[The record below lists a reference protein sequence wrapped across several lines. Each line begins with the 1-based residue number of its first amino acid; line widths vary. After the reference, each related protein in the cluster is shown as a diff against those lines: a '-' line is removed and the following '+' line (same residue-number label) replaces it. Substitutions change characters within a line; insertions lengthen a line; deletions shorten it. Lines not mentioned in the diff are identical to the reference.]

1 MPIKPLTHEQLYNR
15 CDPET
20 FEFETTED
28 LGTIKDFIGQERAK
42 RSLETGT
49 GIKHRGYNIFVMG
62 RAGTGRHVLTKEY
75 LESITKDDGKPYDW
89 CYVNNFKNS
98 HRPYAIQLEPGR
110 AYNFKKHM
118 DELISACKR
127 TLNEAFESNE
137 YQNQRRAITEHFN
150 KKNEEEYRK
159 LESQARSK
167 NISMVQT
174 PQGIV
179 FVPMNKDG
187 KNMSQE
193 EFQQL
198 DDATKDD
205 FSKKI
210 VYLQEELQEL
220 MRKTA
225 QMRKE
230 MDEQINNLNKDTAK
244 NVIAPLLNQLKGYYS
259 NNSKILKYLDEV
271 ADDIIENFQDFVSKS
286 SDQQEDD
293 KNPFSAYFK
302 PSFRRYSVNALVC
315 HESGDELPIIYEQ
328 NPTYQNLVGRIEHTT
343 QMGTLMTDFTLIKPG
358 SLHSANGG
366 YLILDVRKLLTQPY
380 AWDGLKRVIRSESI
394 KIESI
399 QELLS
404 LTSTVTLEP
413 EEIPLKLKV
422 ILIGERIFYY
432 LLSQYDPDFLEL
444 FKVVADF
451 EEEIVRTE
459 ENMDMYSKLIA
470 SIVSN
475 CQLKP
480 LDKYA
485 VAKVIDESSRK
496 SGDTQ
501 KLSIHMQSITD
512 LLKEADYF
520 AHNNERNVISGL
532 DIRRAVEEQEF
543 RGGRIKEKLHE
554 SIQREIK
561 LISTDGE
568 RTGQLNALT
577 VMQLGQL
584 SFGFPSKITATVR
597 IGEGKVIDIER
608 EVKFGGPIHSKGVLI
623 LSGFLGDNFGKKIK
637 LGLTASIVF
646 EQSYGGVDGD
656 SASLAELCAI
666 LSAISE
672 KSIRQD
678 MAITGSVNQKGEV
691 QPIGG
696 VNEKIE
702 GFFQVCK
709 EKGLTGKQGVIIP
722 KSNQQHLL
730 LNDEVLEAVKAGS
743 FNIYTVENVSEAL
756 ELLTGYPL
764 GERNTKGNFKRGSL
778 GYYIEKKIREYNQA
792 GKTKKTKQEQSK
804 K

>member
-1 MPIKPLTHEQLYNR
+1 MSTKPLTHESLHNR
-15 CDPET
+15 CDPES
-20 FEFETTED
+20 FDFKTTED
-28 LGTIKDFIGQERAK
+28 LSTIKDFIGQERAK
-42 RSLETGT
+42 RSLEMGT

-75 LESITKDDGKPYDW
+75 LESITKKDGKPYDW

-98 HRPYAIQLEPGR
+98 HKPYAIKLKPGK

-118 DELISACKR
+118 DDLISACKR

-137 YQNQRRAITEHFN
+137 YQNQRRAITEQFN
-150 KKNEEEYRK
+150 KKNEELYRQ

-167 NISMVQT
+167 NIAMVQT

-193 EFQQL
+193 GYQQL

-210 VYLQEELQEL
+210 VYLQEELQAL
-220 MRKTA
+220 MRKTG

-230 MDEQINNLNKDTAK
+230 MDEQINALNKDTAR
-244 NVIAPLLNQLKGYYS
+244 NVIGPLLKQLKEYFS

-271 ADDIIENFQDFVSKS
+271 EEDIVENFQDFIYKNYN
-286 SDQQEDD
+286 QQEE
-293 KNPFSAYFK
+293 KQNPFSAYFK
-302 PSFRRYSVNALVC
+302 PSFKRYSVNVLVC
-315 HESGDELPIIYEQ
+315 HENGTELPIIYEQ
-328 NPTYQNLVGRIEHTT
+328 NPTYQNLVGRIEHTS

-366 YLILDVRKLLTQPY
+366 YLILDVRKLLMQPY
-380 AWDGLKRVIRSESI
+380 AWEGLKRVIRSESI
-394 KIESI
+394 KTESI

-422 ILIGERIFYY
+422 VLIGERIFYY

-451 EEEIVRTE
+451 EEEIVRTD
-459 ENMDMYSKLIA
+459 ENMGLYSKLIA

-475 CQLKP
+475 CELKP
-480 LDKYA
+480 LDRHA

-496 SGDTQ
+496 SGDTK
-501 KLSIHMQSITD
+501 KLSIHMQSISD

-520 AHNNERNVISGL
+520 ADIEGRDVIGAP
-532 DIRRAVEEQEF
+532 DIKKAVDEQEF
-543 RGGRIKEKLHE
+543 RGGRIKERLHE
-554 SIQREIK
+554 SIKREIK
-561 LISTDGE
+561 LISTEGE
-568 RTGQLNALT
+568 KTGQLNALT

-584 SFGFPSKITATVR
+584 AFGSPAKITATVR

-672 KSIRQD
+672 KPIKQNI
-678 MAITGSVNQKGEV
+678 AITGSVNQKGEV
-691 QPIGG
+691 QAIGG

-702 GFFQVCK
+702 GFFKVCK

-722 KSNQQHLL
+722 KSNIDHLL
-730 LNDEVLEAVKAGS
+730 LNDEVLEAVKEGNFS
-743 FNIYTVENVSEAL
+743 IYAVENVSEAL

-778 GYYIEKKIREYNQA
+778 GYFIEKKIREYNEA
-792 GKTKKTKQEQSK
+792 GKTKKTKQEQHK

>member
-1 MPIKPLTHEQLYNR
+1 MPIKPLTYESLYNR
-15 CDPET
+15 CDPES
-20 FEFETTED
+20 FEFKTTED
-28 LGTIKDFIGQERAK
+28 LTTIKDFIGQERAK

-75 LESITKDDGKPYDW
+75 LESITKKDGKPYDW

-98 HRPYAIQLEPGR
+98 HKPYAIKLEPGR

-118 DELISACKR
+118 DDLVNACKR

-137 YQNQRRAITEHFN
+137 YMNQRRAITEQFN
-150 KKNEEEYRK
+150 KKNEELYRQ

-167 NISMVQT
+167 NIAMVQT

-179 FVPMNKDG
+179 FVPMNKNG

-198 DDATKDD
+198 DDATKED

-210 VYLQEELQEL
+210 VYLQEELQAL
-220 MRKTA
+220 MRKTG

-230 MDEQINNLNKDTAK
+230 MDEQINALNKDTAR
-244 NVIAPLLNQLKGYYS
+244 NVIDPLLKQLKSYYS
-259 NNSKILKYLDEV
+259 NNLKILKYLDEV
-271 ADDIIENFQDFVSKS
+271 EEDIVENFQDFVYK
-286 SDQQEDD
+286 DYNQQEE
-293 KNPFSAYFK
+293 KQNPFSAYFK
-302 PSFRRYSVNALVC
+302 PSFKRYSVNVLVC
-315 HESGDELPIIYEQ
+315 HENGTELPIIYEQ
-328 NPTYQNLVGRIEHTT
+328 NPTYQNLVGRIEHTS

-358 SLHSANGG
+358 SLHTANGG
-366 YLILDVRKLLTQPY
+366 YLILDVRKLLMQPY
-380 AWDGLKRVIRSESI
+380 AWEGLKRIIRSESI
-394 KIESI
+394 KTESI

-422 ILIGERIFYY
+422 VLIGERIFYY

-451 EEEIVRTE
+451 EEEIVRSD
-459 ENMDMYSKLIA
+459 ENIELYSKLIA

-475 CQLKP
+475 CELKP

-485 VAKVIDESSRK
+485 VAKVIDASSRK
-496 SGDTQ
+496 SGDTK
-501 KLSIHMQSITD
+501 KLSIHMQSISD
-512 LLKEADYF
+512 LLKEANHF
-520 AHNNERNVISGL
+520 A
-532 DIRRAVEEQEF
+532 DIEGRDIIGAPDIKKALEEQEF
-543 RGGRIKEKLHE
+543 RGGRIKERLYE
-554 SIQREIK
+554 SIKREIK
-561 LISTDGE
+561 LISTEGE
-568 RTGQLNALT
+568 KTGQLNALT

-584 SFGFPSKITATVR
+584 AFGSPAKITATVR

-608 EVKFGGPIHSKGVLI
+608 EVKFGGPVHSKGVLI

-666 LSAISE
+666 LSAIAE
-672 KSIRQD
+672 KPIRQD
-678 MAITGSVNQKGEV
+678 IALTGSVNQKGEV
-691 QPIGG
+691 QAIGG

-702 GFFQVCK
+702 GFFKVCK

-722 KSNQQHLL
+722 KSNTAHLL
-730 LNDEVLEAVKAGS
+730 LKDEVLEAVEDGS
-743 FNIYTVENVSEAL
+743 FSIYAVENVSEAL

-778 GYYIEKKIREYNQA
+778 GYYIEKKIREYNEA
-792 GKTKKTKQEQSK
+792 DKTKEGRQDQHK

>member
-1 MPIKPLTHEQLYNR
+1 MPVKRLTYESLYNR
-15 CDPET
+15 CDPES
-20 FEFETTED
+20 FNFKTTED
-28 LGTIKDFIGQERAK
+28 LATIKDFIGQERAK

-75 LESITKDDGKPYDW
+75 LESITRKDGKPYDW

-98 HRPYAIQLEPGR
+98 HKPYAIKLDPGR

-118 DELISACKR
+118 DDLVNACKR

-137 YQNQRRAITEHFN
+137 YMNQRRAITEQFN
-150 KKNEEEYRK
+150 KKNEELYRQ

-167 NISMVQT
+167 NIAMVQT

-179 FVPMNKDG
+179 FVPMNKNG

-198 DDATKDD
+198 DDATKED

-210 VYLQEELQEL
+210 VYLQEELQAL
-220 MRKTA
+220 MRKTG

-230 MDEQINNLNKDTAK
+230 MDEQINALNKDTAR
-244 NVIAPLLNQLKGYYS
+244 NVIDPLLKQLKSYYS
-259 NNSKILKYLDEV
+259 NNSKIQKYLDEV
-271 ADDIIENFQDFVSKS
+271 EEDIVENFQDFIYK
-286 SDQQEDD
+286 DYNQQED
-293 KNPFSAYFK
+293 KQNPFSAYFK
-302 PSFRRYSVNALVC
+302 PSFKRYSVNVLVC
-315 HESGDELPIIYEQ
+315 HENSAELPIIYEQ
-328 NPTYQNLVGRIEHTT
+328 NPTYQNLVGRIEHTS

-366 YLILDVRKLLTQPY
+366 YLILDVRKLLMQPY
-380 AWDGLKRVIRSESI
+380 AWEGLKRVIRSESI
-394 KIESI
+394 KTESI

-422 ILIGERIFYY
+422 VLIGERIFYY

-451 EEEIVRTE
+451 EEEIIRTD
-459 ENMDMYSKLIA
+459 ENMELYSKLIA

-475 CQLKP
+475 CELKP
-480 LDKYA
+480 LNRYA
-485 VAKVIDESSRK
+485 VAKVIDASSRK
-496 SGDTQ
+496 SGDTK
-501 KLSIHMQSITD
+501 KLSIHMQSISD
-512 LLKEADYF
+512 LLKEADHF
-520 AHNNERNVISGL
+520 ADIEGRNVIEAQ
-532 DIRRAVEEQEF
+532 DIKKALEEQEF
-543 RGGRIKEKLHE
+543 RGGRIKERLYE
-554 SIQREIK
+554 SIKREIK
-561 LISTDGE
+561 LISTEGE
-568 RTGQLNALT
+568 KTGQLNALT

-584 SFGFPSKITATVR
+584 AFGSPAKITATVR

-672 KSIRQD
+672 KPIKQNI
-678 MAITGSVNQKGEV
+678 ALTGSVNQKGEV
-691 QPIGG
+691 QAIGG

-702 GFFQVCK
+702 GFFKVCK

-722 KSNQQHLL
+722 KSNIDHLL
-730 LNDEVLEAVKAGS
+730 LNDEVLKAVKEGNFS
-743 FNIYTVENVSEAL
+743 IYAVENVSEAL
-756 ELLTGYPL
+756 KLLTGYPL

-778 GYYIEKKIREYNQA
+778 GYYIEKKIREYNEA
-792 GKTKKTKQEQSK
+792 GKTKRTKQEPGK